1 MGVYLLLLNYNS
13 TTLKT
18 KVKNY
23 FSEFNPTITIE
34 MIPYKIIA
42 IVTYTPMPTMLLP
55 PLNFLMLMY
64 HITIPIANIKCP
76 YMIDYHLIL
85 DQFLIVH

>member
-18 KVKNY
+18 KVKYY
-23 FSEFNPTITIE
+23 FSEFNPTIIIDP
-34 MIPYKIIA
+34 IPYKIMP

-55 PLNFLMLMY
+55 PLNFLILMY
-64 HITIPIANIKCP
+64 HIRILIANIKYP
-76 YMIDYHLIL
+76 YMIDYC
-85 DQFLIVH
+85 FYFYR

>member
-23 FSEFNPTITIE
+23 FSEVRSTITIDI
-34 MIPYKIIA
+34 IPYKIIA
-42 IVTYTPMPTMLLP
+42 LVIYTPIPMLPP
-55 PLNFLMLMY
+55 PLNYLMLIY
-64 HITIPIANIKCP
+64 HITIPIANLKYP
-76 YMIDYHLIL
+76 YMIDYC
-85 DQFLIVH
+85 FYFYR